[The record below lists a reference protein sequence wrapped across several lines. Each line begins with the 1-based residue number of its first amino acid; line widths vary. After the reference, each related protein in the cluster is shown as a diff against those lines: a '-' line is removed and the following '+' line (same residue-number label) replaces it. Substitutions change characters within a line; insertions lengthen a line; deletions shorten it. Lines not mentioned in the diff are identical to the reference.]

1 MRLVRATT
9 PNKTTIARAK
19 SNATFDALLSSLDS
33 AVAST
38 DHVDDVP
45 MPKQNRNQPPPG
57 RSQSKHNNRHSG
69 IAKASHNSSSS
80 ALGAAI
86 AAARTKHSAAAAP
99 SNLHSPRRPK
109 MPSLK
114 RRQPPIKY

>member
-1 MRLVRATT
+1 
-9 PNKTTIARAK
+9 
-19 SNATFDALLSSLDS
+19 
-33 AVAST
+33 
-38 DHVDDVP
+38 

-86 AAARTKHSAAAAP
+86 AAARTKHSAAAAVQKSVWLP
-99 SNLHSPRRPK
+99 VTRDRHCRYHLFRACLDYVNTHGAGKFPEIVIERGYRSFLIERHAF
-109 MPSLK
+109 
-114 RRQPPIKY
+114 